1 MTPADRET
9 LAEQAEAMID
19 GLYVH
24 LLQKRAMYGI
34 DPAQRL
40 RLLRHRLAQM
50 TDAQFHAELLRIFTE
65 LRDLHTNYI
74 LPGPYQGPFAFL
86 GILLEQHWENGEP
99 RWMVSKVFNAL
110 TGDPH
115 LVAGRGSDATGTDR
129 PSPWPSRATPSC
141 RLAATPPPGWLAA
154 SRT

>member
-1 MTPADRET
+1 MSSIPELGLTPDHDLGAIHTLPDFRTILDSSPITQADRET
-9 LAEQAEAMID
+9 IADQAEAMID

-40 RLLRHRLAQM
+40 RLLRHRLGQM

-74 LPGPYQGPFAFL
+74 LPRPYQGPFF
-86 GILLEQHWENGEP
+86 P
-99 RWMVSKVFNAL
+99 RSSARL
-110 TGDPH
+110 
-115 LVAGRGSDATGTDR
+115 RG
-129 PSPWPSRATPSC
+129 C
-141 RLAATPPPGWLAA
+141 RRELRGLQ
-154 SRT
+154 SS